1 MLTGAVVVA
10 GVLAGAGVAWAVD
23 ADLQGIGA
31 RGQAASSATPSVG
44 EPAPPN
50 PAEST
55 GAAALVATQP
65 PSPSP
70 EPTAVGI
77 DLARYSTTDPASL
90 WVVVNKRHPV
100 DPLDYAP
107 AGLVWVDGGM
117 VRGDVAPALRAM
129 VAAAKVDGVR
139 LSLRNGY
146 RSYRDQVVVHR
157 EVVARA
163 GAAYA
168 DGVSARPGYS
178 EHQTG
183 LAFDLHSTSQPS
195 CDLAP
200 CFSGTAEAAW
210 VAAHGWEHGFVVRY
224 TPDNTATTGY
234 QPEAWHLRY
243 VGPELAAWMHA
254 NGVGSLEE
262 AFGVSGGPDY
272 AAG

>member
-1 MLTGAVVVA
+1 MLTGAVVAA

-23 ADLQGIGA
+23 ADLQAIGG

-44 EPAPPN
+44 DVGAPGPAADPSTAPAVLAATEP
-50 PAEST
+50 
-55 GAAALVATQP
+55 
-65 PSPSP
+65 PSP

-77 DLARYSTTDPASL
+77 DLARYPTTDPASL
-90 WVVVNKRHPV
+90 WVVVNKQHAV

-107 AGLVWVDGGM
+107 TGLLWVDGGM
-117 VRGDVAPALRAM
+117 VRGDVAPDLRAM
-129 VAAAKVDGVR
+129 VAAAKADGVR

-146 RSYRDQVVVHR
+146 RSYRDQVVVHGD
-157 EVVARA
+157 VVNRA

-183 LAFDLHSTSQPS
+183 LAFDLHSASQPS

-200 CFSGTAEAAW
+200 CFSGTTEAVW
-210 VAAHGWEHGFVVRY
+210 VAAHAWEHGFVVRY
-224 TPDNTATTGY
+224 TPENTATTGY

-262 AFGVSGGPDY
+262 AFGISGGPDY